1 MRLDHFKKLLS
12 DLRNVKGLKKLL
24 IKKIEK
30 MRTANALKNI
40 KWTMNMFEIKEHP

>member
-1 MRLDHFKKLLS
+1 MLLS
-12 DLRNVKGLKKLL
+12 DFSNVKGVKKLL

-40 KWTMNMFEIKEHP
+40 KWTMNMSEIKEHP